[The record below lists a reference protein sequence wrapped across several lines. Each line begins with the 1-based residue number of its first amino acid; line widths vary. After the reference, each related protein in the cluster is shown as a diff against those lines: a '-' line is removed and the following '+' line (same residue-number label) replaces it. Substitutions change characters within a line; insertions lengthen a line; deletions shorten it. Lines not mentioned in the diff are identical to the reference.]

1 MQKLLGKK
9 ISAFPCQQLQTKH
22 LRRCARALRPS
33 GAHQAQASYLDR
45 ESRRARQEG
54 RAGGPGVVLR
64 GEVGVFLTMR

>member
-1 MQKLLGKK
+1 M
-9 ISAFPCQQLQTKH
+9 SAVRSGPE
-22 LRRCARALRPS
+22 ALWPAPPS

-54 RAGGPGVVLR
+54 RAGGPGAVLR